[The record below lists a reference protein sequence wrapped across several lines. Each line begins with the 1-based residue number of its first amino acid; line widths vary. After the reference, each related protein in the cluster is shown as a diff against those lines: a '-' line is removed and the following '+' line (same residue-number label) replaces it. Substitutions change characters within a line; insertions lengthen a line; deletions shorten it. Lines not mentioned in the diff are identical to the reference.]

1 MKMLR
6 LVLAAFV
13 VASLNASAMAAD
25 EKADVKKLIVG
36 KWEAVQVDENTLPK
50 GAIIEFTKD
59 GKLKVTAKK
68 DGKDES
74 VEGTYTVDGQT
85 FTYKLKLGEQELSA
99 KITVKK
105 ISATE
110 LDTANPEGLKVSFK
124 KVK

>member
-6 LVLAAFV
+6 LVLTAFV
-13 VASLNASAMAAD
+13 VASLSSSAMAAD
-25 EKADVKKLIVG
+25 EKADIKKLIVG

-50 GAIIEFTKD
+50 GTIIEFTKD

-68 DGKDES
+68 EGKDES
-74 VEGTYTVDGQT
+74 VDGTYTVDGQT
-85 FTYKLKLGEQELSA
+85 FTYKLKIGDQELSA
-99 KITVKK
+99 KINVKK